1 MTCAHSSRRGFTL
14 VELLVVIAIIGILV
28 ALLLPAVQAAREA
41 ALRAQC
47 QNRIRQIGI
56 ACLNYHETTKHFPSA
71 TIVNPEGTPK
81 GSPAAYWGYL
91 IQILPYLEE
100 SSLLSAIDLKG
111 FWQEN
116 PNHDLLYNTPMP
128 VFRCPTRSDQDL
140 TYVENSGSSTATEQP
155 TDLRAHYMGVMGA
168 SSGCPNNSTTW
179 PDSTYTLLRDRTT
192 GQVNCSSGG
201 GVATNGVITI
211 GVSIDPVAGKYV
223 PANIRMKDIVDG
235 SGHTL
240 IVGEIAWDVGPQR
253 IWPIGSATGKTTG
266 DLSSYHYSTKNVRYP
281 LNTAYRAAQG
291 QPASGYDNNDLS
303 FGSLHTG
310 GCYFAMCDGSVQFIR
325 QEIAL
330 DILKGLAS
338 RKSNENIQDAF

>member
-1 MTCAHSSRRGFTL
+1 MSRQNSRRAFTL

-41 ALRAQC
+41 ARRAQC
-47 QNRIRQIGI
+47 ENRIRQIGI
-56 ACLNYHETTKHFPSA
+56 ACLNYDETTKHFPSA
-71 TIVNPEGTPK
+71 TIVNPEGVPK
-81 GSPAAYWGYL
+81 GTAAAYWGYL

-100 SSLLSAIDLKG
+100 TSLLSAIDLKG
-111 FWQEN
+111 FWQDN

-128 VFRCPTRSDQDL
+128 VFRCPSRSDQDI
-140 TYVENSGSSTATEQP
+140 TYIENSGSSVATEQP
-155 TDLRAHYMGVMGA
+155 SDLRAHYMGVMGA

-179 PDSTYTLLRDRTT
+179 PDNSYTMLRDRIT
-192 GQVNCSSGG
+192 GQPACASGG

-211 GVSIDPVAGKYV
+211 GVAVGSNGKYV
-223 PANIRMKDIVDG
+223 PANIRMKDITDG
-235 SGHTL
+235 SSHTF

-281 LNTAYRAAQG
+281 LNTAYRALST
-291 QPASGYDNNDLS
+291 QPDSGYANNDLS

-310 GCYFAMCDGSVQFIR
+310 GCFFAVCDGSVQFVR
-325 QEIAL
+325 DEISL
-330 DILKGLAS
+330 SVLKALAS
-338 RKSNENIQDAF
+338 RKSDDSTQDAF